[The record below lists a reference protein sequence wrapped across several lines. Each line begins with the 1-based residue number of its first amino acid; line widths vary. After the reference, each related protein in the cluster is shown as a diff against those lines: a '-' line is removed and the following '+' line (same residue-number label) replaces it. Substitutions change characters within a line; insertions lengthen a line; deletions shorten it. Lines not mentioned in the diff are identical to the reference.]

1 MHNEQ
6 NQSIEIVPVD
16 RIHPNLHQIKHLNST
31 HSIETILIVVTLLN
45 GIKNLLKSID
55 KLRKQGRLDSK
66 LLLQIVGAILAIWK
80 AIVRIMAEQ
89 DDEG

>member
-16 RIHPNLHQIKHLNST
+16 RIHPNLHQIKYLNST